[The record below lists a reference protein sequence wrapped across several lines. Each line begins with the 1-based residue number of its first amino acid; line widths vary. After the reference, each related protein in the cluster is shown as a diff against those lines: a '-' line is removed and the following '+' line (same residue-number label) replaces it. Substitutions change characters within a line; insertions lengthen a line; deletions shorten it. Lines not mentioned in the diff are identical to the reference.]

1 MKPSQQLMKV
11 HDWMEQA
18 FNREDLREK
27 ILKAIETGLTATR
40 HQWEGKAQ
48 CAYEV
53 PDYGIRIKAAELAL
67 NYIIG
72 RPVERQQIVVAHQRS
87 IDPKELVEKSPALK
101 RALKNL
107 VESQEQEEEKNEVST
122 Q

>member
-1 MKPSQQLMKV
+1 MKPQQQLMKV

-18 FNREDLREK
+18 FNRQDMREK
-27 ILKAIETGLTATR
+27 IVGAIESGLTATR

-53 PDYGIRIKAAELAL
+53 PDYGVRIKAAELAL

-72 RPVERQQIVVAHQRS
+72 RPVERQQIVVAHQKS
-87 IDPKELVEKSPALK
+87 IDPKELIEKSPALK

-107 VESQEQEEEKNEVST
+107 VDEAEVANEASS
-122 Q
+122 

>member
-1 MKPSQQLMKV
+1 MKQPSQQLMKV
-11 HDWMEQA
+11 QDWMEQA
-18 FNREDLREK
+18 FNREDIREK
-27 ILKAIETGLTATR
+27 IVKAIETGLTANR

-72 RPVERQQIVVAHQRS
+72 RPVERSQIVVAHQRS
-87 IDPKELVEKSPALK
+87 IDPKELIEKSPALR
-101 RALKNL
+101 RALKHL
-107 VESQEQEEEKNEVST
+107 VESEQEGKDEISS
-122 Q
+122 

>member
-1 MKPSQQLMKV
+1 MKPNQQLMKV
-11 HDWMEQA
+11 QDWMEQA
-18 FNREDLREK
+18 FNREDMREK
-27 ILKAIETGLTATR
+27 IVKAIETGLTATR

-107 VESQEQEEEKNEVST
+107 VESQEKEEAQDEVST